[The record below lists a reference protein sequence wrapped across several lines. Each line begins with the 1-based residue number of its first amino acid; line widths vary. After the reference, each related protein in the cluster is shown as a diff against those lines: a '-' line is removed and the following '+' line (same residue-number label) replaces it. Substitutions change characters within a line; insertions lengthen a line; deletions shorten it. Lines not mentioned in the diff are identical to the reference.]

1 MEQHVNKE
9 QAQQTPPPEQIDK
22 KVLAVLKR
30 QRGLTLSALLTELP
44 KVTRPYLQE
53 SLDRLQAR
61 DAVTRSKLDGIVR
74 FYRAGYMLGE
84 TTSAAG
90 VQRRK
95 EIEMARAIR
104 NSELTPA
111 RTYTTASQ
119 REPWSPPPFMPATR
133 AGALDFKSCP
143 SGGVR

>member
-1 MEQHVNKE
+1 MDKR
-9 QAQQTPPPEQIDK
+9 QAHQALTPEQIDK
-22 KVLAVLKR
+22 KVLAVLKQ
-30 QRGLTLSALLTELP
+30 QRGLTLSALLTMLP
-44 KVTRPYLQE
+44 KVTGAALQE
-53 SLDRLQAR
+53 SLNRLQAR
-61 DAVTRSKLDGIVR
+61 DAVTRAKLDGIVR

-119 REPWSPPPFMPATR
+119 REPWSPPPFMPAMR

>member
-1 MEQHVNKE
+1 MKKE
-9 QAQQTPPPEQIDK
+9 QTQQAIAPEQVDK
-22 KVLAVLKR
+22 KVLAVLKQ
-30 QRGLTLSALLTELP
+30 QRGLTLSALLTQLP
-44 KVTRPYLQE
+44 KVTGATLQE
-53 SLDRLQAR
+53 SLNRLQAR

-119 REPWSPPPFMPATR
+119 REPWSTPPFMPATR

>member
-1 MEQHVNKE
+1 MDKK
-9 QAQQTPPPEQIDK
+9 QAQQTPTPEQIDR

-30 QRGLTLSALLTELP
+30 QRGLTQSALLTMLP
-44 KVTRPYLQE
+44 KVTRPLLQE
-53 SLDRLQAR
+53 SLNRLQAR
-61 DAVTRSKLDGIVR
+61 DAVTRAKMDGIVR

-84 TTSAAG
+84 ASSAAG

-95 EIEMARAIR
+95 EIERARAIR

-119 REPWSPPPFMPATR
+119 REHWSPPPFMQVMR

-143 SGGVR
+143 SRGV

>member
-1 MEQHVNKE
+1 MDKR
-9 QAQQTPPPEQIDK
+9 QAHQALTPEQIDK
-22 KVLAVLKR
+22 KVLAVLKQ
-30 QRGLTLSALLTELP
+30 QRGLTLSALLTQLP
-44 KVTRPYLQE
+44 KVTRPYLQA

-95 EIEMARAIR
+95 EIEKSRAAR
-104 NSELTPA
+104 SSGLTPP

-119 REPWSPPPFMPATR
+119 REHWSPPPFMPAMR